1 MRDKENRMHADTVIG
16 FIDTTTAPAALT
28 RVIPH
33 PVGAEQDHDRAG
45 GHDQAAGRGGAAGG
59 GGR

>member
-1 MRDKENRMHADTVIG
+1 MHADTVIG
-16 FIDTTTAPAALT
+16 FIDTTAAPAALT
-28 RVIPH
+28 RVITH

-45 GHDQAAGRGGAAGG
+45 GQDQAAGRGGAAGG

>member
-1 MRDKENRMHADTVIG
+1 MHADTVIG
-16 FIDTTTAPAALT
+16 LIDMITAPAAPPTLT
-28 RVIPH
+28 RVITH

-45 GHDQAAGRGGAAGG
+45 GQDQAAGRGGAAGG

>member
-1 MRDKENRMHADTVIG
+1 MHSDTVIG
-16 FIDTTTAPAALT
+16 PIDTTTAPAAPPTLT
-28 RVIPH
+28 RVITH

-45 GHDQAAGRGGAAGG
+45 GGQDQAAGRGGAAGG